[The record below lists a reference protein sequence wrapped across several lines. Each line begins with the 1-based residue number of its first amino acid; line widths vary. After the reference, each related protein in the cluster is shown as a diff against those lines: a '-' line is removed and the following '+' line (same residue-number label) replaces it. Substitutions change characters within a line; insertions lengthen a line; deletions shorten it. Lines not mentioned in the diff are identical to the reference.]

1 MPDAAGK
8 QAVAD
13 ALVQFDLAEV
23 ADTRPADLSLGMRQ
37 RLQLAAACLHKPEV
51 LILDEPTSG
60 VDPAARD
67 MFWRHLLKLSRQ
79 DKITIFISTHF
90 MNEAARCDRIL
101 FMHRGRVLA
110 VGTPAELTE
119 RQHAPDLEEAF
130 VQYLL
135 DDEKAEHAARSDGLN
150 LSGKPENAGRPS
162 EQRQPNKVCRKA
174 EKRFRRPWCRKQ
186 AV

>member
-1 MPDAAGK
+1 
-8 QAVAD
+8 
-13 ALVQFDLAEV
+13 
-23 ADTRPADLSLGMRQ
+23 MRQ

-60 VDPAARD
+60 VRPGRARIC
-67 MFWRHLLKLSRQ
+67 FWRHLLKLSRQ
-79 DKITIFISTHF
+79 DKITILISTHF
-90 MNEAARCDRIL
+90 MNEAARCDRIS

-150 LSGKPENAGRPS
+150 LSGKPESAGRPS
-162 EQRQPNKVCRKA
+162 ETAAAEQSLPESGKA
-174 EKRFRRPWCRKQ
+174 LSDGLGAENRPSETAGNIPHRR
-186 AV
+186 